1 VALERDLL
9 GAQNTETCSV
19 VFGWVLQI
27 KKVVA
32 EGLSSL
38 VNICQAVHF
47 RGFEE
52 AKING

>member
-1 VALERDLL
+1 MALGHDLL
-9 GAQNTETCSV
+9 GHKTLKLVVLCLCVFQN
-19 VFGWVLQI
+19 
-27 KKVVA
+27 KKIVA

-52 AKING
+52 AKISG